1 VSVFW
6 VEIVA
11 SLNCNINAV
20 EKVSVNLEVLLLG
33 YLFCV
38 MDYDGQL
45 TEPAVDAAIELQAAL
60 I

>member
-1 VSVFW
+1 
-6 VEIVA
+6 VA